1 MKKYDWTAEKLQ
13 MAKELLQTH
22 TARSVGEVMGVSRNA
37 VLGALYRE
45 KVKMDMNLLKIHLT
59 LELENIERDLD
70 NETR

>member
-45 KVKMDMNLLKIHLT
+45 KVKNGYEPPEESPYARIRKY
-59 LELENIERDLD
+59 RKGFG
-70 NETR
+70 

>member
-45 KVKMDMNLLKIHLT
+45 KVKNGYDPPAASPYARIRKY
-59 LELENIERDLD
+59 RKGFG
-70 NETR
+70 